1 MLSKSQLFFSA
12 IAEKIAHL
20 AIKKTMT
27 SFIFTL
33 SIKLMSP
40 VIKV

>member
-1 MLSKSQLFFSA
+1 MSSKSHLFLSA

-20 AIKKTMT
+20 AIKKTM
-27 SFIFTL
+27 
-33 SIKLMSP
+33 SP